1 MEKQIAKSTAVATV
15 NGSEILIIE
24 NGEKRVAIKPI
35 CQALGVSVQ
44 GQLERLKTD
53 PILNSVV
60 KMVFTTGADGKQYE
74 MVTIP
79 FFWVY
84 GWLFRIDSRNVKSEA
99 REALIKYQKECYRVL
114 YEHNAVYAEFV
125 EYKQKEI
132 DARLETRKEKRK
144 HFTEAKNS
152 LKTVEDEIEELRKLS
167 LEDYK
172 AKISQQLIEFPEDA
186 EAQADVQKGEE

>member
-24 NGEKRVAIKPI
+24 NGEKRVAVKPI
-35 CQALGVSVQ
+35 CEALGVDPSSQ
-44 GQLERLKTD
+44 IKRLKRD
-53 PILNSVV
+53 EILNST
-60 KMVFTTGADGKQYE
+60 MVTMTTVGADEKQRE

-79 FFWVY
+79 FKFVF
-84 GWLFRIDSRNVKSEA
+84 GWLFTIDTFKVKPEVKDFI
-99 REALIKYQKECYRVL
+99 IKYKLECYNAL
-114 YEHNAVYAEFV
+114 YDHFSINAEFV

-152 LKTVEDEIEELRKLS
+152 LKTVEDEIEDLRKLS
-167 LEDYK
+167 LEEYK
-172 AKISQQLIEFPEDA
+172 ARKAQQLIEFPEDE